1 MSCIKVFW
9 SNHETEMPKDI
20 VLRLDR
26 ENKMLRNAKIA
37 QKTRETKMRKNSIYI
52 YKLKNITDL
61 CKVP

>member
-1 MSCIKVFW
+1 MSFIKVFW

-37 QKTRETKMRKNSIYI
+37 QKIRETKMRKNSIYI
-52 YKLKNITDL
+52 YKLRNISDL